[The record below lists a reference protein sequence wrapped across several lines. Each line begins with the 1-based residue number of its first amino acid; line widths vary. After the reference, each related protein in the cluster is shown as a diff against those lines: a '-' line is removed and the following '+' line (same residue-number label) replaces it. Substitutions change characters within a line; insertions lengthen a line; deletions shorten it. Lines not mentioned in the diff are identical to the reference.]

1 MNHTGQENIVSKY
14 KKKKILNFSSTIVW
28 IRLSQRIRNILIHI
42 YIYIYILSR
51 SKEETSGGRSTFA
64 VDKTR

>member
-28 IRLSQRIRNILIHI
+28 IRLSQRIRNILIHV
-42 YIYIYILSR
+42 YIYLIEV
-51 SKEETSGGRSTFA
+51 KSGGSTFA

>member
-28 IRLSQRIRNILIHI
+28 IRLSQKTRNILIH
-42 YIYIYILSR
+42 IYILSR

>member
-42 YIYIYILSR
+42 YIYILSR

>member
-28 IRLSQRIRNILIHI
+28 IRLSQKTRNILIH
-42 YIYIYILSR
+42 IYILSR
-51 SKEETSGGRSTFA
+51 SKEETSGERSTFA